1 LKKYIL
7 LGKFSVIFPV
17 SLTAFMGYFLF
28 EPTIS
33 YQIIIVSLGVFL
45 LGVASSSLNQIQEK
59 EIDAQMERTKNRPLP
74 AGTINLTSALIFS
87 ILSFTF
93 GMLTL
98 FIWGTTISAL
108 LGLFT
113 VLWYNG
119 LYTFLKRKTAIAVI
133 PGSLTG
139 AIPPIIGW
147 TAAGGSIY
155 EFKILLVA
163 FIFFIGQVPHFWL
176 LLAKYGDQYTKAKL
190 PNLTN
195 IFSPD
200 QIKRLSFIWVAAS
213 LTGTLMLLNFNLM
226 RNHYLRFLVLV
237 VVFLLLIIFIF
248 PVLKKARQYNKS
260 HFILLNTFYLFLIL
274 ILMVN
279 EIIS

>member
-98 FIWGTTISAL
+98 VIWGTTISAL

-119 LYTFLKRKTAIAVI
+119 LYTFLKRKTAFAVI

-155 EFKILLVA
+155 DFKIILIA
-163 FIFFIGQVPHFWL
+163 FIFL
-176 LLAKYGDQYTKAKL
+176 
-190 PNLTN
+190 
-195 IFSPD
+195 
-200 QIKRLSFIWVAAS
+200 
-213 LTGTLMLLNFNLM
+213 
-226 RNHYLRFLVLV
+226 
-237 VVFLLLIIFIF
+237 
-248 PVLKKARQYNKS
+248 
-260 HFILLNTFYLFLIL
+260 
-274 ILMVN
+274 
-279 EIIS
+279 